1 MIQYTKGRCC
11 YDTKEKLAMIKK
23 VLGNNIGRKVSL
35 TIRRSKEE
43 YVEIKGIIEDV
54 LHRFLLF
61 RLKLMNIKKELFH
74 ILILMF

>member
-43 YVEIKGIIEDV
+43 YVEVETDEHKKRTVSYSYFDV
-54 LHRFLLF
+54 LTSQVS
-61 RLKLMNIKKELFH
+61 LKAS
-74 ILILMF
+74 